1 MTGVCIS
8 RTSGQFIATDNQSK
22 CVYHYTMVGDK
33 YRFNMCAKYGESK
46 LSEPLDV
53 TQLADGRVAVTDGKA
68 GHSVKVRDA
77 ALLAGVM

>member
-1 MTGVCIS
+1 M
-8 RTSGQFIATDNQSK
+8 Q
-22 CVYHYTMVGDK
+22 
-33 YRFNMCAKYGESK
+33 
-46 LSEPLDV
+46 LDV